1 MEVNRKVLA
10 GATLGATILAAV
22 AAILV
27 WRRRKVAEARGH
39 VPIGK
44 GRWEDRQV
52 EWEGWP
58 GGFSIR
64 P

>member
-1 MEVNRKVLA
+1 MKKKFLIGA
-10 GATLGATILAAV
+10 AIGATTV
-22 AAILV
+22 AAATAIIL
-27 WRRRKVAEARGH
+27 RYRQKIAEARGH

-44 GRWEDRQV
+44 SWEDRQLN
-52 EWEGWP
+52 WEGWP